1 MWSLLFSPGSWCVQD
16 FVCALQE
23 WSLCF
28 HQSCRSPVIK
38 SQSAHFSCSV
48 VSNSLRT
55 HGSHW
60 LSKSD
65 SLWIPS
71 PFAGFPVLLLDSQ
84 SFCWIPRLGS
94 LTWGS
99 EPSQQWE
106 NFFGIIV
113 LQFVGCPPDG
123 YGVWC
128 HCDCTSP
135 TISQFFFVFGHG
147 VSFFD
152 GFQHSPVDGCSI
164 ASCDFGALAGADEC
178 TFYHLEPIPSWD
190 VFNKVSA
197 CFCASYM
204 SSASKVFVKNLIGI
218 FWHFTESVKRAK
230 LVAQDYQKK
239 NPY

>member
-1 MWSLLFSPGSWCVQD
+1 MGPTVF
-16 FVCALQE
+16 
-23 WSLCF
+23 
-28 HQSCRSPVIK
+28 QS
-38 SQSAHFSCSV
+38 Q
-48 VSNSLRT
+48 
-55 HGSHW
+55 
-60 LSKSD
+60 
-65 SLWIPS
+65 IPC
-71 PFAGFPVLLLDSQ
+71 GFLVLLLDSQ

-135 TISQFFFVFGHG
+135 TILQFFFVFGHG

-152 GFQHSPVDGCSI
+152 GFQDSPVDGCST

-204 SSASKVFVKNLIGI
+204 SSASKAFVKNLIGI

-239 NPY
+239 KKILTNGKPEKCWLANQPQTQRPKRDLRKRQPTPDWQVASFISKGINPWGLSWATSR